1 MKKVVISVVLA
12 ILVLLVPVMR
22 RDSSSVVSAHYE
34 IGSHKIVLTQDNP
47 TFSSGGGLYEDQ
59 VKIQSVEFQTRR
71 GGFIRLETMTG
82 NDECFSLRIFRV
94 PDGMSINEAMPHVN
108 NLPCEMTLTGIKGND
123 LQWLPPGKYIY
134 VLSSKVSYLR
144 EWQTEEIMKMR
155 EQYRVITTAK
165 TSGA

>member
-22 RDSSSVVSAHYE
+22 RDSGSVVSAHYE

-71 GGFIRLETMTG
+71 GGFIRLETKTG
-82 NDECFSLRIFRV
+82 KNNCFLLKIYRV
-94 PDGMSINEAMPHVN
+94 PDGITIDEAMPHVN
-108 NLPCEMTLTGIKGND
+108 NLPCVSELTGTKGND
-123 LQWLPPGKYIY
+123 LKWVGPGRYIY
-134 VLSSKVSYLR
+134 VLTSKVPYLR
-144 EWQTEEIMKMR
+144 EWQIEEALEMC